1 MANKTKKNPA
11 AVALWWLGGLKGGPA
26 LTGGID
32 AGKFLRRGEMT
43 VFVFPATRFEIR

>member
-1 MANKTKKNPA
+1 MGEQNLPGFKAES
-11 AVALWWLGGLKGGPA
+11 G
-26 LTGGID
+26 TGGID